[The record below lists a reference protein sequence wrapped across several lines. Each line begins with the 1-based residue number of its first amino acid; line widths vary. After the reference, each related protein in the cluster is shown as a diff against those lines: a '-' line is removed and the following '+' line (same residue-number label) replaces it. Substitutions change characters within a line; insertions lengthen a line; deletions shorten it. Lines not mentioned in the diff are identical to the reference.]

1 MMSSVNLPNGK
12 YISSNIL
19 EITAFPKAEIIDNDN
34 KKAFEMNMKA
44 FNQMLFELH
53 KISDMN
59 STVAEILWVS
69 EKVENQTFKSKVILL
84 PTSSTIII
92 IAASLTLNPFICIVV
107 GGIGTAFGEQAS
119 YVCGLIG
126 SSGFDISTKKGKEIT
141 TKWFE
146 RNSFLTVLLFA
157 FVPLPV
163 FDIIGIIAGAKRMS
177 WWKYTLAA
185 VLGKVLKFTL
195 VIVSLFYL
203 LPFLLDKLPF
213 GWGKILS
220 DNLNQLLTSIK

>member
-1 MMSSVNLPNGK
+1 M
-12 YISSNIL
+12 IS
-19 EITAFPKAEIIDNDN
+19 DN
-34 KKAFEMNMKA
+34 KKLKKVFSIIVGFAIGI
-44 FNQMLFELH
+44 LFALPYLLFKE
-53 KISDMN
+53 KIQEF
-59 STVAEILWVS
+59 STLGYIGLFLSCFVS
-69 EKVENQTFKSKVILL
+69 NLSILL